1 VQLIHL
7 WTPLNKTPSS
17 WVCGVYFPAEGTQP
31 AWISSGLGI
40 PDQGNSLPRIEIALA
55 RKRAVEEIN
64 MAKLAVTFAMIATV
78 VIGLESTARPQEF
91 DAGKFEYQM
100 GCAACH
106 GIDGKGEGPVSS
118 QVKVPPADLTV
129 LAKKNNGVFPFNSVY
144 EVIDGRKLVIAHGTR
159 DMPIWGNRY
168 MPDLNRAASAWARMI
183 ASDSWVRPYFDFETI
198 VRMRILAVI
207 DYLNR
212 IQEK

>member
-1 VQLIHL
+1 M
-7 WTPLNKTPSS
+7 PK
-17 WVCGVYFPAEGTQP
+17 F
-31 AWISSGLGI
+31 
-40 PDQGNSLPRIEIALA
+40 
-55 RKRAVEEIN
+55 AV
-64 MAKLAVTFAMIATV
+64 AFAMIGV
-78 VIGLESTARPQEF
+78 VIAALETTVWAQEF
-91 DAGKFEYQM
+91 DAGKFEYQI

-106 GIDGKGEGPVSS
+106 GVDGKGGGPVSS
-118 QVKVPPADLTV
+118 QVKVRPADLTI

-144 EVIDGRKLVIAHGTR
+144 EFIDGRKVVLAHGTR

-168 MPDLNRAASAWARMI
+168 AASPNQA
-183 ASDSWVRPYFDFETI
+183 ASPNATENFVNPYYNPETV

>member
-1 VQLIHL
+1 M
-7 WTPLNKTPSS
+7 PK
-17 WVCGVYFPAEGTQP
+17 F
-31 AWISSGLGI
+31 
-40 PDQGNSLPRIEIALA
+40 
-55 RKRAVEEIN
+55 
-64 MAKLAVTFAMIATV
+64 AVTFAMIGA
-78 VIGLESTARPQEF
+78 VIAGLETTVWAQEF
-91 DAGKFEYQM
+91 DAGKFEFQI

-106 GIDGKGEGPVSS
+106 GIDGKGRGPVSS

-144 EVIDGRKLVIAHGTR
+144 EVIDGRKVVIAHGTR

-168 MPDLNRAASAWARMI
+168 MPSPNEAASPNAADRFVNPSYDP
-183 ASDSWVRPYFDFETI
+183 ATI

>member
-1 VQLIHL
+1 M
-7 WTPLNKTPSS
+7 PK
-17 WVCGVYFPAEGTQP
+17 F
-31 AWISSGLGI
+31 
-40 PDQGNSLPRIEIALA
+40 
-55 RKRAVEEIN
+55 
-64 MAKLAVTFAMIATV
+64 AVTFAMIGA
-78 VIGLESTARPQEF
+78 VIAGLETTVWAQEF
-91 DAGKFEYQM
+91 DAGKFEFQI

-106 GIDGKGEGPVSS
+106 GIDGKGRGPVSS

-129 LAKKNNGVFPFNSVY
+129 LAKENNGVFPFNSVY
-144 EVIDGRKLVIAHGTR
+144 EVIDGRKVVIAHGTR

-168 MPDLNRAASAWARMI
+168 TPSPNEAASPNAADRFVNP
-183 ASDSWVRPYFDFETI
+183 SYDPETV

>member
-1 VQLIHL
+1 M
-7 WTPLNKTPSS
+7 PK
-17 WVCGVYFPAEGTQP
+17 F
-31 AWISSGLGI
+31 
-40 PDQGNSLPRIEIALA
+40 
-55 RKRAVEEIN
+55 AVI
-64 MAKLAVTFAMIATV
+64 FAMIGA
-78 VIGLESTARPQEF
+78 VIAASESGVWAQDF
-91 DAGKFEYQM
+91 DGGKFEYQI

-106 GIDGKGEGPVSS
+106 GIDGKGRGPVSS

-144 EVIDGRKLVIAHGTR
+144 EVIDGRKVIIAHGTR

-168 MPDLNRAASAWARMI
+168 MPDPNKAASPN
-183 ASDSWVRPYFDFETI
+183 ASEMFINPSYDPETI